1 VNALIVDRIE
11 LAPNIGQRDL
21 LALELLFLAT
31 LALGGLEL
39 RRQVEEVHNLLAGV
53 VVECQ

>member
-1 VNALIVDRIE
+1 MNALIVDRIE